1 MLHLRWLVAF
11 CESECEHSSRMSVWT
26 GPWAKQNFLFAI
38 WNQNKIIIVFFSLQ
52 LETNVIITF
61 MAVYHA
67 GILLTKAIPC
77 VKKKFVKL
85 KFGLS
90 LDHYINLNFIIEPN
104 RNQIGSNKLF
114 LIHIWSLNPNRR
126 DKIYW
131 IRSRFNQTVWHPSII
146 GWIWSKITTFLPF
159 WLNLSF
165 SIF

>member
-38 WNQNKIIIVFFSLQ
+38 WNQNKIIIVLFLYN
-52 LETNVIITF
+52 LRP
-61 MAVYHA
+61 M
-67 GILLTKAIPC
+67 
-77 VKKKFVKL
+77 
-85 KFGLS
+85 LS
-90 LDHYINLNFIIEPN
+90 LLLWPFITQEYFWRKQFLAWKKIREAKVWTKLRPFTSTWIIIEPN

-114 LIHIWSLNPNRR
+114 LIHIRSLNPNRR